1 MNHIIDKSSPLR
13 GKRGGLFPGTFDPF
27 TIGHDALVRRA
38 LQFVDELYIAIG
50 TNTAKQTMLTLD
62 ERMERIAALYEG
74 EPRIHVVSYE
84 GLTTDF
90 ARSIGAQFIIRGVRS
105 TIDFEYERNIAD
117 VNRMLTGIDT
127 LLLISEPE
135 YAAISSSVVR
145 ELMHFGKD
153 ISAYLPPKDIAYKQR
168 NNYCD

>member
-1 MNHIIDKSSPLR
+1 MR
-13 GKRGGLFPGTFDPF
+13 TAVFPGTYDPF

-38 LQFVDELYIAIG
+38 LNLVDELYIAIG
-50 TNTAKQTMLTLD
+50 INTEKRTMQTLE
-62 ERMERIAALYEG
+62 ERMQRIATLYKD

-90 ARSIGAQFIIRGVRS
+90 AQSIGAQFILRGVRN

-117 VNRMLTGIDT
+117 VNKMLTGIDT

-135 YAAISSSVVR
+135 YAAISSSMVR
-145 ELMHFGKD
+145 ELAHFGKD
-153 ISAYLPPKDIAYKQR
+153 ISKYLP
-168 NNYCD
+168 

>member
-1 MNHIIDKSSPLR
+1 MKHTNHKSSPLE
-13 GKRGGLFPGTFDPF
+13 GNKRGALFPGTFDPF

-38 LQFVDELYIAIG
+38 LNIVDELYIAIG
-50 TNTAKQTMLTLD
+50 INTGKQTMLTLD
-62 ERMERIAALYEG
+62 ERMQRIATLYRD

-90 ARSIGAQFIIRGVRS
+90 AQSIGAQFIVRGVRS

-117 VNRMLTGIDT
+117 INRMLTGIDT

-135 YAAISSSVVR
+135 YTAISSSMVR
-145 ELMHFGKD
+145 ELAHFGKD
-153 ISAYLPPKDIAYKQR
+153 ISKYLP
-168 NNYCD
+168 

>member
-1 MNHIIDKSSPLR
+1 MGRMKLTTHNSQLTTR
-13 GKRGGLFPGTFDPF
+13 TGLLPGTFDPF

-38 LQFVDELYIAIG
+38 LNIVDELYIAIG
-50 TNTAKQTMLTLD
+50 INTEKHTLYSLE
-62 ERMERIAALYEG
+62 ERMERITTLYKD

-90 ARSIGAQFIIRGVRS
+90 AQSIGAKFIIRGVRN

-127 LLLISEPE
+127 LLLISEPQ
-135 YAAISSSVVR
+135 YAAISSSMVR
-145 ELMHFGKD
+145 ELAHFGKD
-153 ISAYLPPKDIAYKQR
+153 IRSYLP
-168 NNYCD
+168 

>member
-1 MNHIIDKSSPLR
+1 MNHIIDKSSPLG

-38 LQFVDELYIAIG
+38 LNVVDELYIAIG
-50 TNTAKQTMLTLD
+50 TNTAKHTMLTLD
-62 ERMERIAALYEG
+62 ERIERIEALYKD

-90 ARSIGAQFIIRGVRS
+90 AGSIGAQFIIRGVRS

-127 LLLISEPE
+127 LLLISEPQ
-135 YAAISSSVVR
+135 YAAISSSMVR
-145 ELMHFGKD
+145 ELAHFGKD
-153 ISAYLPPKDIAYKQR
+153 ISPYLP
-168 NNYCD
+168 

>member
-1 MNHIIDKSSPLR
+1 MRIA
-13 GKRGGLFPGTFDPF
+13 LFPGTFDPF

-38 LQFVDELYIAIG
+38 LNIVDELYIAIG
-50 TNTAKQTMLTLD
+50 INTEKRTMLTLD
-62 ERMERIAALYEG
+62 ERMERIATLYQG

-90 ARSIGAQFIIRGVRS
+90 AQSIGAKFIVRGVRN

-117 VNRMLTGIDT
+117 INRMLTGIDT

-135 YAAISSSVVR
+135 YAAISSSMVR
-145 ELMHFGKD
+145 ELAHFGKD
-153 ISAYLPPKDIAYKQR
+153 ISKYLPVL
-168 NNYCD
+168 

>member
-1 MNHIIDKSSPLR
+1 MRTAI
-13 GKRGGLFPGTFDPF
+13 FPGTFDPF

-38 LQFVDELYIAIG
+38 LNIVDELYIAIG
-50 TNTAKQTMLTLD
+50 INTGKQTMLTLE
-62 ERMERIAALYEG
+62 ERMQRIATLYRD

-90 ARSIGAQFIIRGVRS
+90 AQSIGAQFIVRGVRS

-117 VNRMLTGIDT
+117 INRMLTGIDT

-135 YAAISSSVVR
+135 YTAISSSMVR
-145 ELMHFGKD
+145 ELAHFGKD
-153 ISAYLPPKDIAYKQR
+153 ISKYLPTRK
-168 NNYCD
+168 

>member
-1 MNHIIDKSSPLR
+1 MRIAI
-13 GKRGGLFPGTFDPF
+13 FPGTYDPF

-38 LQFVDELYIAIG
+38 LNLVDELYIAIG
-50 TNTAKQTMLTLD
+50 INTEKRTMQTLE
-62 ERMERIAALYEG
+62 ERMQRIATLYKD

-90 ARSIGAQFIIRGVRS
+90 AQSIGAQFILRGVRN

-117 VNRMLTGIDT
+117 VNKMLTGIDT

-135 YAAISSSVVR
+135 YAAISSSMVR
-145 ELMHFGKD
+145 ELAHFGKD
-153 ISAYLPPKDIAYKQR
+153 ISKYLP
-168 NNYCD
+168 

>member
-1 MNHIIDKSSPLR
+1 MRTAI
-13 GKRGGLFPGTFDPF
+13 FPGTFDPF

-50 TNTAKQTMLTLD
+50 INTAKQTMFTLE
-62 ERMERIAALYEG
+62 ERMERIATLYKD

-84 GLTTDF
+84 GLTTDL
-90 ARSIGAQFIIRGVRS
+90 AQSTGAQFIIRGVRS

-127 LLLISEPE
+127 LLLISEPQ

-145 ELMHFGKD
+145 ELAHFGKE
-153 ISAYLPPKDIAYKQR
+153 ISNYLP
-168 NNYCD
+168 